1 MERFNQGVSI
11 GLVFVWIGL
20 IFSFS
25 SQDAQTSSALPGSFV
40 ESIVGAIEIFEPN
53 FSDRFDTRVLHSFIR
68 SSAHFFLFFFLGIFS
83 LNALRIF
90 FTDWFRL
97 VVDATLLALITS
109 VALNL
114 YGALYK
120 NTMFSMS
127 DIFINGLGALMGT
140 IFLAFLLF
148 KEQKNIRE

>member
-1 MERFNQGVSI
+1 MERFNQGLSI

-25 SQDAQTSSALPGSFV
+25 SQDAQTSSALSGSFV

-97 VVDATLLALITS
+97 VVDATL
-109 VALNL
+109 
-114 YGALYK
+114 
-120 NTMFSMS
+120 FSMIIGITDEIYQS
-127 DIFINGLGALMGT
+127 FIPGRAMMIEDIFIDTVGAFVGSV
-140 IFLAFLLF
+140 FLAFFIF
-148 KEQKNIRE
+148 KVQKSQ